1 MVNQALGG
9 WDYVVLG
16 FTLLVSLSIGIYF
29 RFTGGKQKT
38 AEVRENSY
46 NYQYE

>member
-16 FTLLVSLSIGIYF
+16 VTLLVSLSIGIYF

-38 AEVRENSY
+38 AEVREN
-46 NYQYE
+46 NLQLPI